1 MGTERARD
9 PMFKQSPLA
18 ASGSSACGARAQVA
32 ASGGARGSVHVCTPR
47 VHMVAPGVLIPAGC

>member
-18 ASGSSACGARAQVA
+18 ASGLLHVGPGAQVA

-47 VHMVAPGVLIPAGC
+47 VHTVAPGVLIPAGC

>member
-32 ASGGARGSVHVCTPR
+32 ASGGSVHVCTPR
-47 VHMVAPGVLIPAGC
+47 VHTVAPGVLIPTGC